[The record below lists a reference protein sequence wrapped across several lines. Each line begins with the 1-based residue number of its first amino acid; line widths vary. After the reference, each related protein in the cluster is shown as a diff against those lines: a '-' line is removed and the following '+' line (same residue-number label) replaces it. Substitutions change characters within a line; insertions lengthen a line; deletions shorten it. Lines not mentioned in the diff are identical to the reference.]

1 MELSQRMQRVAD
13 MVTDSRAVADIGCD
27 HGYVSIY
34 LVESGRTGHAYAMDV
49 RKGPLSKA
57 VEHVKQKH
65 LEDQIECR
73 LSDGL
78 ERLDPGEADT
88 LIFAGMG
95 GLLMIDILKRGS
107 SHRQGDE
114 TLILQP
120 QSDIAAV
127 RRYIYEIGY
136 GIQAEDM
143 LVEDGKYYTIL
154 RAVSKKTEP
163 MNNGQQTA
171 DERGGKEKRKEEL
184 SEVEYRYGPCLLRLR
199 HPVLAEYLKKEQ
211 EKLLELEAQLEQQ
224 TSDRAVQRIAE
235 LRAAL
240 ELCKEANAYY
250 EG

>member
-1 MELSQRMQRVAD
+1 MELSRRMQRVAD

-57 VEHVKQKH
+57 VEHVKQKN
-65 LEDQIECR
+65 LEEQIECR

-78 ERLDPGEADT
+78 ERLAPGEADT
-88 LIFAGMG
+88 LILAGMG

-107 SHRQGDE
+107 SHRRGDE
-114 TLILQP
+114 ILILQP

-136 GIQAEDM
+136 RIQTEDM

-163 MNNGQQTA
+163 
-171 DERGGKEKRKEEL
+171 KREL
-184 SEVEYRYGPCLLRLR
+184 SEVEYRYGPCLLKLQ
-199 HPVLAEYLKKEQ
+199 HPVLAEYLEKEQ
-211 EKLLELEAQLEQQ
+211 EKLLELEEQLGQQ